1 MSKQPPTASTLGPCP
16 SIIQIVG
23 RPGTGNLPRTACL
36 LEVATKTGFAVH
48 SLEKDGLRQAEL
60 CPRDTMMLRQ
70 DTLAEYPDG
79 DCSHF

>member
-1 MSKQPPTASTLGPCP
+1 MPPVWERAADSVFFLW
-16 SIIQIVG
+16 VG
-23 RPGTGNLPRTACL
+23 MPGTGNLPRTARL
-36 LEVATKTGFAVH
+36 IEVATKTNFAVH

-60 CPRDTMMLRQ
+60 CPRYTMMLRQ